1 MTDAFIGLGSNLGNS
16 VALLN
21 EARAALAS
29 LAQTRLTG
37 VSPLYRSAP
46 IGPQDQPD
54 FFNAVVRIDTCLDAH
69 ALLLAL
75 QQIEQQAGRVRL
87 RHWGE
92 RTLDLDIL
100 LYGNQCIDLPDLQVP
115 HPRLHQRAFV
125 LKPLLDIDA
134 EITLPDGTAL
144 APYCATVEDQPIC
157 QYSDD
162 RWSLIP

>member
-1 MTDAFIGLGSNLGNS
+1 MTDAFIGLGSNLGDS

-21 EARAALAS
+21 EARAALA
-29 LAQTRLTG
+29 LLPQTRLTG
-37 VSPLYRSAP
+37 ISPLYRSAP
-46 IGPQDQPD
+46 VGPQDQPD
-54 FFNAVVRIDTCLDAH
+54 FLNAVARVDTRLDPSS
-69 ALLLAL
+69 LLVAL
-75 QQIEQQAGRVRL
+75 QQIEQRAGRVRL

-100 LYGNQCIDLPDLQVP
+100 LYGNERIDLPNLQVP

-125 LKPLLDIDA
+125 LKPLLDIA
-134 EITLPDGTAL
+134 AQISLPDGTAL
-144 APYCATVEDQPIC
+144 APYCATVADQPIC

>member
-1 MTDAFIGLGSNLGNS
+1 MTDAFIGLGSNLGDS
-16 VALLN
+16 VALLSK
-21 EARAALAS
+21 ARAALGS
-29 LAQTRLTG
+29 LPQSRLTG
-37 VSPLYRSAP
+37 ISPLYRSAP
-46 IGPQDQPD
+46 VGPQDQPD
-54 FFNAVVRIDTCLDAH
+54 FFNAVARIDTLLDAPS
-69 ALLLAL
+69 LLVAL
-75 QQIEQQAGRVRL
+75 QQIEQQAGRVRV

-100 LYGNQCIDLPDLQVP
+100 LYGNQRIDQPDLQVP

-125 LKPLLDIDA
+125 LKPLLDIAA

-144 APYCATVEDQPIC
+144 APYCAAVEDQPIC

>member
-1 MTDAFIGLGSNLGNS
+1 MTDAFIGLGSNLGDS
-16 VALLN
+16 VTLLN
-21 EARAALAS
+21 EARAALTS
-29 LAQTRLTG
+29 LPQTRVTG

-46 IGPQDQPD
+46 VGPQDQPD
-54 FFNAVVRIDTCLDAH
+54 FFNAVVRIDTGLDA
-69 ALLLAL
+69 ASLLVAL
-75 QQIEQQAGRVRL
+75 QLIEQQAGRVRL

-100 LYGNQCIDLPDLQVP
+100 LYGNERIDLPNLQVP

-125 LKPLLDIDA
+125 LKPLLDIAA
-134 EITLPDGTAL
+134 EIALPDGTAL